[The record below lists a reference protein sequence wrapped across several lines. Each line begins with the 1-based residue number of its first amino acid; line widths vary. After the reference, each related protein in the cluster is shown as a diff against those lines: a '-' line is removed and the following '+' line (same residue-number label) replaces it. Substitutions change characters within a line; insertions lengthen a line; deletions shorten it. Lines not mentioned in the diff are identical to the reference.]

1 MNNKVHSA
9 KLLHHKHVGVSFDVC
24 DNVLSL
30 LKAFLPNKI
39 CMYVRQPTKTA
50 LTYNVSVNNWLLD
63 AQCVQ
68 KIKELALGVLR
79 SVSLKQGGPVQVFL
93 TEQVKKKKHK
103 EIKYELCTP
112 SLQITPILLL
122 NSLVNLC
129 TTI

>member
-79 SVSLKQGGPVQVFL
+79 ILKTRRTCSGVSHRAG
-93 TEQVKKKKHK
+93 
-103 EIKYELCTP
+103 
-112 SLQITPILLL
+112 
-122 NSLVNLC
+122 
-129 TTI
+129 